1 MTAAAP
7 PPPPTIV
14 AAVKAVYPRSP
25 IRIVRICRDEPL
37 ALVRLRVRAR
47 DSFVALRH
55 AIGGWR
61 VLWIDGRVAKSVSPA
76 RRAAVQHEVDLL
88 RVRCLS
94 P

>member
-1 MTAAAP
+1 MIVAAP

-25 IRIVRICRDEPL
+25 IRIARICGVTGF

-47 DSFVALRH
+47 ESFVAVRQVRR
-55 AIGGWR
+55 GWR
-61 VLWIDGRVAKSVSPA
+61 VIWIDGKAAQGVAPA
-76 RRAAVQHEVDLL
+76 IAAEVDRL
-88 RVRCLS
+88 RTRCLA